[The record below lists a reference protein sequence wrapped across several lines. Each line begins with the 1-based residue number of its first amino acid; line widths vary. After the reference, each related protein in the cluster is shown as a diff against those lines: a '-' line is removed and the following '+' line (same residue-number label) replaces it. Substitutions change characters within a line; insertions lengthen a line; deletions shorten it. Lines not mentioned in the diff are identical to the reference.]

1 MNRRV
6 RRKVAR
12 KNKGNVVQS
21 SFPEDQDEVLDLE
34 PQRQGFVDWKCLPDD
49 TVIQLLSCLSYQ
61 DRASL
66 SSTCKTWRSL
76 GSSLCLWSSLDL
88 RSHRFDAGM
97 ASSLAPR
104 CVHLQKLR
112 FRGAESADAI
122 IHLRAR
128 NLREL
133 SGDYCRKITDAT
145 LSVIVARH
153 ELLESLQ
160 LGPDF
165 CERISS
171 DAIKAIAHCCPKLNK
186 LRLSGIRD
194 VNADAINALAKHC
207 PKLTDIGFID
217 CLNVDEVA
225 LGNVLSVRFLSV
237 AGTSSMKWGV
247 VSHLWHKLPNLIGLD
262 VSRTDIGPSALLRML
277 SLSQN
282 LRVLIALNCP
292 ILEEDTSFSASKYK
306 NKLLISLRTDI
317 FKGLASL
324 LFDNTRRGNN
334 VFLDWRTSKNND
346 KDLNEI
352 IPWLEWMLSHTL
364 LRSAESPQQ
373 GLDSFWVEQGGALLL
388 SLMQSSQEDVQERAA
403 TGLAT
408 FVVIDD
414 ENASIDCGRAEAV
427 MRDGGIRLLLGLAK
441 SWREGLQSEAAKA
454 IANLSV
460 NANVAKA
467 VAEEGGIQIL
477 AGLAR
482 SMNKLVAEEAAGGL
496 WNLSVGEEHKGAIAE
511 AGGIQALVDL
521 IFKWSSSGDGVLER
535 AAGALANLAADDKC
549 STEVALA
556 GGVHALVMLARNC
569 KFEGVQEQAARALAN
584 LAAHGDSN
592 SNNAAVGQEA
602 GALEA
607 LVQLTC
613 SPHEGVRQEA
623 AGALWNLSFDDRNR
637 EAIAA
642 AGGVQALVA
651 LAQACANASPG
662 LQERAAGALW
672 GLSVS
677 ETNSGKAKFMS
688 VARLLVVV
696 DCCSVVAQQGTTL
709 WGSNTGKVTHPPP
722 LQRTCLWQ
730 FCAFLEIEV
739 TTFDSYTICLIDRLQ
754 KCGIA
759 VEWIVL
765 GSASK
770 FTELKT
776 RDIVGW
782 ATQCRENPFSC
793 VAIGREGGV
802 APLIAL
808 ARSEAEDVHET
819 AAGALWNLAFNASNA
834 LRIVEEGGVS
844 ALVDLCSSSVSKM
857 ARFMSA
863 LALAYMFDGR
873 MDEYALVVTSSESI
887 SKSVSLDGARRM
899 ALKHIEAFVLMF
911 SDLQAFAAAAA
922 SSAPAALAQVTEGA
936 RIQEAG
942 HLRCSGAEIGRF
954 ITMLRNPSSILKACA
969 AFALLQFTIP
979 GGRHA
984 MHHASLMQSLG
995 ASRVLRGAA
1004 AAATAPLEAK
1014 IFARI
1019 VLRNLEYHQIEQA
1032 LA

>member
-1 MNRRV
+1 MSRRV

-12 KNKGNVVQS
+12 KGKEKLILPS
-21 SFPEDQDEVLDLE
+21 YPEIEEEVSGLDRSGL
-34 PQRQGFVDWKCLPDD
+34 VDWTSLPHD
-49 TVIQLLSCLSYQ
+49 TVIQLLSCLNYR

-66 SSTCKTWRSL
+66 SSTCKTWRLL
-76 GSSLCLWSSLDL
+76 GISPCLWSSLDL
-88 RSHRFDAGM
+88 RAHKCDATM
-97 ASSLAPR
+97 AASLSSR
-104 CVHLQKLR
+104 CVNLQKVR

-122 IHLRAR
+122 IHLQAR
-128 NLREL
+128 NLREI
-133 SGDYCRKITDAT
+133 SGDYCRKISDAS

-153 ELLESLQ
+153 EALESLQ

-171 DAIKAIAHCCPKLNK
+171 DAIKAVALCCHKLKK
-186 LRLSGIRD
+186 LRLSGIRE
-194 VNADAINALAKHC
+194 VNGDAMNALAKHC
-207 PKLTDIGFID
+207 PNLTDIGFID
-217 CLNVDEVA
+217 CLTIDEMA
-225 LGNVLSVRFLSV
+225 LGNVVSVRFLSV
-237 AGTSSMKWGV
+237 AGTSNMKWGT
-247 VSHLWHKLPNLIGLD
+247 VSHHWRKLPNLIGLD
-262 VSRTDIGPSALLRML
+262 VSRTDIGSTAVARLLSSSCL
-277 SLSQN
+277 K
-282 LRVLIALNCP
+282 VLCALNCP
-292 ILEEDTSFSASKYK
+292 VLEGDVSFAVSKHK
-306 NKLLISLRTDI
+306 GKVLLALFTDI
-317 FKGLASL
+317 LKDIASL
-324 LFDNTRRGNN
+324 FVDMSKGRN
-334 VFLDWRTSKNND
+334 VFLDWRNSKTKD
-346 KDLNEI
+346 KNLDEI
-352 IPWLEWMLSHTL
+352 MTWLEWILSHTL
-364 LRSAESPQQ
+364 LRIAESNQQ
-373 GLDSFWVEQGGALLL
+373 GLDEFWLKQGASLLL
-388 SLMQSSQEDVQERAA
+388 NLMQSSQEDVQERAA

-427 MRDGGIRLLLGLAK
+427 MRDGGIRLLLNLAK

-467 VAEEGGIQIL
+467 VAEEGGITIL

-482 SMNKLVAEEAAGGL
+482 SMNRLVAEEAAGGL
-496 WNLSVGEEHKGAIAE
+496 WNLSVGEEHKGSIAE
-511 AGGIQALVDL
+511 AGGVKALVDL
-521 IFKWSSSGDGVLER
+521 IFKWSSGGDGVLER

-549 STEVALA
+549 STEVAVA

-607 LVQLTC
+607 LVQLTQ

-642 AGGVQALVA
+642 AGGVEALVA
-651 LAQACANASPG
+651 LAQSCSNASPG

-677 ETNSGKAKFMS
+677 EVNS
-688 VARLLVVV
+688 
-696 DCCSVVAQQGTTL
+696 
-709 WGSNTGKVTHPPP
+709 
-722 LQRTCLWQ
+722 
-730 FCAFLEIEV
+730 I
-739 TTFDSYTICLIDRLQ
+739 
-754 KCGIA
+754 
-759 VEWIVL
+759 
-765 GSASK
+765 
-770 FTELKT
+770 
-776 RDIVGW
+776 
-782 ATQCRENPFSC
+782 
-793 VAIGREGGV
+793 AIGREGGV

-819 AAGALWNLAFNASNA
+819 AAGALWNLAFNPGNA
-834 LRIVEEGGVS
+834 LRIVEEGGVP
-844 ALVDLCSSSVSKM
+844 ALVHLCSSSVSKM
-857 ARFMSA
+857 ARFMAA

-873 MDEYALVVTSSESI
+873 MDEYALVGTSSDSM

-899 ALKHIEAFVLMF
+899 ALKHIEAFVLTF
-911 SDLQAFAAAAA
+911 SDPQSFAAAAA

-954 ITMLRNPSSILKACA
+954 VTMLRNPSSVLKACA

-984 MHHASLMQSLG
+984 IHHASLMQNAG
-995 ASRVLRGAA
+995 AGRVLRAAA

-1019 VLRNLEYHQIEQA
+1019 VLRNLEHHHIESS
-1032 LA
+1032 L

>member
-1 MNRRV
+1 M
-6 RRKVAR
+6 AR
-12 KNKGNVVQS
+12 KGKGNAAS
-21 SFPEDQDEVLDLE
+21 SYPEIQDEVADLE
-34 PQRQGFVDWKCLPDD
+34 PQGVVDWRSLPDD
-49 TVIQLLSCLSYQ
+49 TVIQLLSCLSYR

-66 SSTCKTWRSL
+66 SATCKTWRVL
-76 GSSLCLWSSLDL
+76 GNSPCLWTSLDL
-88 RSHRFDAGM
+88 RSHKFDANV
-97 ASSLAPR
+97 ASLLAPR
-104 CVHLQKLR
+104 CVHLRKLR
-112 FRGAESADAI
+112 FRGAESADALL
-122 IHLRAR
+122 HLRAK

-145 LSVIVARH
+145 VAVIAARH

-165 CERISS
+165 CDKISS
-171 DAIKAIAHCCPKLNK
+171 DAIKAIAHCCPSLNK

-194 VNADAINALAKHC
+194 VNADAINALANYC

-217 CLNVDEVA
+217 CLSVDEVA
-225 LGNVLSVRFLSV
+225 LGNVQSVCFLSV
-237 AGTSSMKWGV
+237 AGTPSMKWGV
-247 VSHLWHKLPNLIGLD
+247 VSNLWHMLPNLIGLD
-262 VSRTDIGPSALLRML
+262 VSRTDIGPSAVSRLL
-277 SLSQN
+277 SLSPN
-282 LRVLIALNCP
+282 LRVMITLNCP
-292 ILEEDTSFSASKYK
+292 ILEEETSFSASKYK
-306 NKLLISLRTDI
+306 NKLLISQSTDI
-317 FKGLASL
+317 LKGLASL
-324 LFDNTRRGNN
+324 FFDNANRGKN
-334 VFLDWRTSKNND
+334 VFLDWRTSKSKND
-346 KDLNEI
+346 KGLNEI
-352 IPWLEWMLSHTL
+352 IPWLEWMLSHIL

-373 GLDSFWVEQGGALLL
+373 GGLDNFWVEQGASLLL

-441 SWREGLQSEAAKA
+441 SCREGLQSEAAKA

-467 VAEEGGIQIL
+467 VAEEGGIEIL
-477 AGLAR
+477 ASLAR

-511 AGGIQALVDL
+511 AGGVQALVDL
-521 IFKWSSSGDGVLER
+521 IFKWSSTGDGVLER

-569 KFEGVQEQAARALAN
+569 KYEGVQEQAARALAN

-607 LVQLTC
+607 LVQLTR

-651 LAQACANASPG
+651 LAQSCSNASPG

-677 ETNSGKAKFMS
+677 EANS
-688 VARLLVVV
+688 
-696 DCCSVVAQQGTTL
+696 
-709 WGSNTGKVTHPPP
+709 
-722 LQRTCLWQ
+722 
-730 FCAFLEIEV
+730 I
-739 TTFDSYTICLIDRLQ
+739 
-754 KCGIA
+754 
-759 VEWIVL
+759 
-765 GSASK
+765 
-770 FTELKT
+770 
-776 RDIVGW
+776 
-782 ATQCRENPFSC
+782 
-793 VAIGREGGV
+793 AIGREGGV

-819 AAGALWNLAFNASNA
+819 AAGALWNLAFNPGNA

-857 ARFMSA
+857 ARFMAA

-873 MDEYALVVTSSESI
+873 MDEFALVGTLSEVV
-887 SKSVSLDGARRM
+887 SKNVGLDGARRM
-899 ALKHIEAFVLMF
+899 ALKHIEAFVRMF
-911 SDLQAFAAAAA
+911 SNQQAFAAAAS

-936 RIQEAG
+936 RIHEAG
-942 HLRCSGAEIGRF
+942 HLRCSGAEVGRF
-954 ITMLRNPSSILKACA
+954 VTMLRNPSSILKACA

-984 MHHASLMQSLG
+984 VHHASLMQNAG
-995 ASRVLRGAA
+995 AARVLRSAA

-1019 VLRNLEYHQIEQA
+1019 VLRNLEYHHIEHTV
-1032 LA
+1032 

>member
-1 MNRRV
+1 MSRRV

-12 KNKGNVVQS
+12 ESKVIVVS
-21 SFPEDQDEVLDLE
+21 GSCPEIQDEISDLKC
-34 PQRQGFVDWKCLPDD
+34 QGIVDWRSLPND
-49 TVIQLLSCLSYQ
+49 TVIQLLSCLSYR
-61 DRASL
+61 DRACL
-66 SSTCKTWRSL
+66 SSTCKTWRFL
-76 GSSLCLWSSLDL
+76 GNSPCLWTSLDI
-88 RSHRFDAGM
+88 RSNKFDANM

-122 IHLRAR
+122 IHIQAR

-145 LSVIVARH
+145 LAVIAARH

-171 DAIKAIAHCCPKLNK
+171 DAIKAVAHCCPRLSK
-186 LRLSGIRD
+186 LRLSGIMD
-194 VNADAINALAKHC
+194 VNADAINALAKYC

-225 LGNVLSVRFLSV
+225 LGNVSSLRFLSV
-237 AGTSSMKWGV
+237 AGTSGMKWGV
-247 VSHLWHKLPNLIGLD
+247 VSNLWHELPNLIGLD
-262 VSRTDIGPSALLRML
+262 VSRTDIGPSTVARLLA
-277 SLSQN
+277 SSQN
-282 LRVLIALNCP
+282 LRIMCGLNCP

-306 NKLLISLRTDI
+306 NKLLISLSTDI
-317 FKGLASL
+317 FKGLGSL
-324 LFDNTRRGNN
+324 LFGDTNKGKN
-334 VFLDWRTSKNND
+334 VFLDWRNSKSNN
-346 KDLNEI
+346 KELNEI
-352 IPWLEWMLSHTL
+352 IPWLEWILSHTL

-373 GLDSFWVEQGGALLL
+373 GLDKFWIEQGASLLL
-388 SLMQSSQEDVQERAA
+388 SLTHSSQEDVQERAA

-414 ENASIDCGRAEAV
+414 ENARIDCGRAEAV
-427 MRDGGIRLLLGLAK
+427 MRDGGIRLLLGLAN

-467 VAEEGGIQIL
+467 VAHEGGIDIL

-482 SMNKLVAEEAAGGL
+482 STNKLVAEEAAGGL

-511 AGGIQALVDL
+511 AGGIKALVDL
-521 IFKWSSSGDGVLER
+521 IFKWSSSGEGVLER

-549 STEVALA
+549 STEVAGA
-556 GGVHALVMLARNC
+556 GGVHALVMLARHC

-592 SNNAAVGQEA
+592 TNNAAVGQES

-607 LVQLTC
+607 LVQLTR
-613 SPHEGVRQEA
+613 SPNEGVRQEA

-642 AGGVQALVA
+642 GGGVQALVA
-651 LAQACANASPG
+651 LAQSCSNASPG

-677 ETNSGKAKFMS
+677 EANS
-688 VARLLVVV
+688 
-696 DCCSVVAQQGTTL
+696 
-709 WGSNTGKVTHPPP
+709 
-722 LQRTCLWQ
+722 
-730 FCAFLEIEV
+730 I
-739 TTFDSYTICLIDRLQ
+739 
-754 KCGIA
+754 
-759 VEWIVL
+759 
-765 GSASK
+765 
-770 FTELKT
+770 
-776 RDIVGW
+776 
-782 ATQCRENPFSC
+782 
-793 VAIGREGGV
+793 AIGREGGV
-802 APLIAL
+802 APLISL
-808 ARSEAEDVHET
+808 AKSDAEDVHET
-819 AAGALWNLAFNASNA
+819 AAGALWNLAFNPGNA

-844 ALVDLCSSSVSKM
+844 ALVYLCSSSVSKM
-857 ARFMSA
+857 ARFMAA
-863 LALAYMFDGR
+863 LALTYMFDGR
-873 MDEYALVVTSSESI
+873 MDEFALVGTSSESA

-899 ALKHIEAFVLMF
+899 ALKNIEAFVLIF
-911 SDLQAFAAAAA
+911 SDPQAFAAAAA
-922 SSAPAALAQVTEGA
+922 SSAPAALAQVTESA

-942 HLRCSGAEIGRF
+942 HLRCSGSEIGRF
-954 ITMLRNPSSILKACA
+954 VTMLRNPSSVLKACA
-969 AFALLQFTIP
+969 GFALLQFTIP

-984 MHHASLMQSLG
+984 KHHASLMQNAG
-995 ASRVLRGAA
+995 AARVLRGAA
-1004 AAATAPLEAK
+1004 AAASAPLEAK

-1019 VLRNLEYHQIEQA
+1019 VLRNLEYHQIEHTI
-1032 LA
+1032 